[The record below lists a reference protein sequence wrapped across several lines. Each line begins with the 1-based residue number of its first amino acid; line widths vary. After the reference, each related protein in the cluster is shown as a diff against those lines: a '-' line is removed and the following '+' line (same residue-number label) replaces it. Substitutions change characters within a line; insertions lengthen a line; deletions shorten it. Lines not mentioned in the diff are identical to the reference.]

1 MKRNCLLFTATQP
14 SKLAEVGVKT
24 LQREREAK
32 TGCSMDSVT
41 AGVALYAV
49 TCGLIAMETLP
60 MAPIAGL
67 FCGHLRGEASKEIFS
82 ESLRASIQNYTN
94 PPGES
99 ILVRLVCETPQPV
112 SKEGQAAPTTPRLLT
127 SGFTSIPPP
136 T

>member
-1 MKRNCLLFTATQP
+1 M
-14 SKLAEVGVKT
+14 GVKT

-32 TGCSMDSVT
+32 TGCSVDNGT

-49 TCGLIAMETLP
+49 TCGLIAMEALP
-60 MAPIAGL
+60 MAQVAGL
-67 FCGHLRGEASKEIFS
+67 FCSHLRGEVSKEIFS
-82 ESLRASIQNYTN
+82 EDLRASIQNYTN
-94 PPGES
+94 LPGES

-112 SKEGQAAPTTPRLLT
+112 SKEGRATPSTPRILT